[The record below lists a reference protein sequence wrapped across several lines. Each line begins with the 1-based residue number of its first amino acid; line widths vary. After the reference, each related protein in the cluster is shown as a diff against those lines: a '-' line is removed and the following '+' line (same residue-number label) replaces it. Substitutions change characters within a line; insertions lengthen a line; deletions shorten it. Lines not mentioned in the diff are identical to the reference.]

1 MRRSE
6 GRAPGN
12 AQSQSNCESA
22 ARRRPGLFLR
32 GLLRYEKKAKT
43 LIGDRGNYLMFR
55 AIAVAMIATLSVGI
69 SSTADARRKA
79 PKDRLIT
86 LAQKDVSFS
95 RDQETI
101 DVRQARGA
109 FRALRISSR
118 DRIEISRIQVIYADG
133 SAHNEERKI
142 LLKKGERTRE
152 INRTS
157 DARFVDKI
165 NITYKPSHDGNG
177 EATLLVLGVQ
187 TGDDARARRPTPDGL
202 ATSAVPKPAPLDA
215 PSAEVLFG
223 AHRLARDADH
233 VTISIPENIGKFSR
247 IRLRILES
255 DVSLNEIKVVYANG
269 EPDIIA
275 VNATVKK
282 NGRTDWFDLS
292 GDRFIDEIQLAY
304 GIKEKRSPQAR
315 VEVYGNFSQGWL
327 GADGEARNYNQGWVL
342 LGSQTADFIGFDT
355 DVIPLARPDG
365 GFSKFRVT
373 TLNRSITLNEV
384 RIVYGNGQNDIV
396 PIRSRIDAG
405 ASYGPIDVKEPDRP
419 VREVKAKYRT
429 RFFDKDASG
438 RGLALVQVW
447 GHH

>member
-1 MRRSE
+1 
-6 GRAPGN
+6 
-12 AQSQSNCESA
+12 
-22 ARRRPGLFLR
+22 
-32 GLLRYEKKAKT
+32 
-43 LIGDRGNYLMFR
+43 MFR

-69 SSTADARRKA
+69 SNTADARRKA

-86 LAQKDVSFS
+86 LAQKDVSLS

-165 NITYKPSHDGNG
+165 NISYKPSHDGNG
-177 EATLLVLGVQ
+177 EATLVVLGVQ
-187 TGDDARARRPTPDGL
+187 TGHDARARRPTPDGL

-255 DVSLNEIKVVYANG
+255 DVSLNEIKVVYAKG
-269 EPDIIA
+269 EPDTIA

-292 GDRFIDEIQLAY
+292 GNRFIDEIQLAY
-304 GIKEKRSPQAR
+304 RIKEKRSPQAR

-327 GADGEARNYNQGWVL
+327 GADGEAR
-342 LGSQTADFIGFDT
+342 TADFVGFDT

-365 GFSKFRVT
+365 GFSKLRVT
-373 TLNRSITLNEV
+373 TLNRAITLNEL

-396 PIRSRIDAG
+396 PVRSRIDAG